1 MSAQLDLR
9 GWTGLRGCVTVP
21 FVLAA
26 VVLLSGC
33 QVGLI
38 PVPNPTPAPCHAD
51 CPPPARQE
59 TGSHTIQ
66 AQDFSVLYFDPW
78 TIDSNDNSQIT
89 LTASTQYGNVY
100 AVVASQSVPNG
111 TTAQQL
117 LASTIQSDLDPSQYA
132 GVQDAGPIL
141 GAEIGYVSGAGERYA
156 ATVSQQNA
164 PDVPVY
170 LEFMAAVR
178 GTTGLVFE
186 SFTPLDPNSPST
198 NFVPNDDYDQM
209 VNGVAWK

>member
-1 MSAQLDLR
+1 MMGKWARNGTLLR
-9 GWTGLRGCVTVP
+9 RGPAIGLALT
-21 FVLAA
+21 A

-33 QVGLI
+33 QVALI

-51 CPPPARQE
+51 CPPPARHE
-59 TGSHTIQ
+59 TGSHTIEAQ
-66 AQDFSVLYFDPW
+66 AFSVLYFDPW
-78 TIDSNDNSQIT
+78 TIDSNDNSQVT

-100 AVVASQSVPNG
+100 AVVASQSVPDG

-117 LASTIQSDLDPSQYA
+117 LSSTIQSDLDPSQYA
-132 GVQDAGPIL
+132 GVQDGGPIL

-178 GTTGLVFE
+178 GTTGLIFE
-186 SFTPLDPNSPST
+186 SFTPLDPNSPSA
-198 NFVPNDDYDQM
+198 NMVPNDDYDQM